1 MHCYLC
7 LSPGTGQQWL
17 CTGVSGG
24 RRGKRDYCLC
34 QVVQEW
40 GEEGMEAGDSIR
52 RQIFGALERAQSCLE
67 WTGKLFYEG

>member
-7 LSPGTGQQWL
+7 LSPGTGQRWL
-17 CTGVSGG
+17 FTGVSGG
-24 RRGKRDYCLC
+24 RRRKRDLCLC

-40 GEEGMEAGDSIR
+40 GEEGMVAGETIR
-52 RQIFGALERAQSCLE
+52 RQIFGKLENLE